1 MTVCRNRSATLNE
14 LVVSAN
20 AAETAINTAQTLDTL
35 MLCNMDNFLS
45 VTPRREINTNQA
57 TGKEEPTK
65 QYDLGYE
72 AGGSINFDT
81 GEPQHFAFLAGYG
94 LGNVV
99 SAVAGTEGGTVIYD
113 HTITPIADFQGC
125 TYSNPLFTAA
135 QKFSNVLKRRFYS
148 CFVKS
153 FTVNMEKDSWAKISG
168 EIGAT
173 ARFDDNYITETQS
186 LAENVT
192 TITAGSSVLGSDST
206 DRLRSIDFIR
216 ADLGTD
222 GKSYLTPTV
231 VSAATGAVITL
242 PAAGTG
248 TTSRSYVLAYLPKQ
262 PSWCTFPS
270 VVDETPLRTTDFA
283 VVLGGYYDGTNVVGG
298 STISGEAQSVT
309 WNFTNEGLEAEYV
322 PGGGGSYAN
331 RAIRQRRAQTL
342 SFAMDM
348 KNNQMQQHMK
358 DNDDIA
364 IKLKAEGAAIV
375 SGQSSKYT
383 VEVLFPKVRVNNPAA
398 GVDGALMSETVEF
411 AVLQHATHPSVVMKV
426 KNAVSAYAA

>member
-20 AAETAINTAQTLDTL
+20 AAETAINTAQTIDTL

-72 AGGSINFDT
+72 GGGSLNFDT
-81 GEPQHFAFLAGYG
+81 GESQHFAFLCAYG
-94 LGNVV
+94 LGSIATV
-99 SAVAGTEGGTVIYD
+99 VAGTEGGTVIYD
-113 HTITPIADFQGC
+113 HTITPIADFKGC

-135 QKFSNVLKRRFYS
+135 QKYSNILKRRFYS

-153 FTVNMEKDSWAKISG
+153 FTVNLEKDSWAKISG

-173 ARFDDNYITETQS
+173 ARFDDNYITESQT
-186 LAENVT
+186 LAESVT
-192 TITAGSSVLGSDST
+192 SITAASSVLGSDST
-206 DRLRSIDFIR
+206 DRLRSIDYIR
-216 ADLGTD
+216 ADMGTD
-222 GKSYLTPTV
+222 GKTYLSPSV
-231 VSAATGAVITL
+231 VSSATPAVITV

-248 TTSRSYVLAYLPKQ
+248 ATSRVFELAYLPKQ

-283 VVLGGYYDGTNVVGG
+283 MVVGGYYDGTNIVGG
-298 STISGEAQSVT
+298 STVSGEAQSVT

-322 PGGGGSYAN
+322 PGGSGSYAN

-342 SFAMDM
+342 SFARDM
-348 KNNQMQQHMK
+348 MNNQMQQHMK

-364 IKLKAEGAAIV
+364 VKLKAEGAVIV

-383 VEVLFPKVRVNNPAA
+383 VEILFPKCRVNNPSSN
-398 GVDGALMSETVEF
+398 VDGTLMSEAVEM
-411 AVLQHATHPSVVMKV
+411 AVLQHATHPSVVVKV